1 MPTLSRNF
9 SHEKNKIRILT
20 PYFLGKII
28 KKFRFKVEILS
39 EKYSK
44 NSDLKSEFSLE
55 FCGENA
61 DLKSAFLFLKKC
73 RSENADLKC
82 RLENADLQNQKN
94 KVC

>member
-1 MPTLSRNF
+1 MQNCEIQTLTLN
-9 SHEKNKIRILT
+9 
-20 PYFLGKII
+20 FLGKII
-28 KKFRFKVEILS
+28 KKFRLKVGIFS
-39 EKYSK
+39 EKKSSK

-82 RLENADLQNQKN
+82 RLENADLQNQKK
-94 KVC
+94 KVWSQLPGG